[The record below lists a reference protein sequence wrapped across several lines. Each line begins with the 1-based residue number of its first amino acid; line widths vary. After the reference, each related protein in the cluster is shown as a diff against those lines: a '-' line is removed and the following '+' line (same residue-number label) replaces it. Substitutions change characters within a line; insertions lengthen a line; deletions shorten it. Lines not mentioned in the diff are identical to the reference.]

1 GDIQLVAGNGISLQA
16 NTDVTIRGD
25 NGYDDIRK
33 NTLQGQS
40 LQIQNKKADVVI
52 DNTTLTTSVG
62 DLSINSE
69 GKTTLSNSELNSK
82 GNTELSTKDHLTLQN
97 IEANADKHMALSSKK
112 NIYFNSKYGSTAT
125 PVVWDSSS
133 SVNLKAKGILSMVGM
148 DHIANRTTYTGGA
161 ISLEANNLISPS
173 AGTLTFN
180 AMDSSVLTNDPA
192 LKNLEGDLT
201 I

>member
-1 GDIQLVAGNGISLQA
+1 M
-16 NTDVTIRGD
+16 
-25 NGYDDIRK
+25 
-33 NTLQGQS
+33 
-40 LQIQNKKADVVI
+40 
-52 DNTTLTTSVG
+52 
-62 DLSINSE
+62 
-69 GKTTLSNSELNSK
+69 
-82 GNTELSTKDHLTLQN
+82 TLQN
-97 IEANADKHMALSSKK
+97 IEANADKHMAVSSKK

-133 SVNLKAKGILSMVGM
+133 SVNLKANGILSMVGM

-180 AMDSSVLTNDPA
+180 AMDSSVLTNDPD

-201 I
+201 IQTNGALTLDPKIHKLGAAGDYELISKNGKLTLLGYGGANGHFSETVFRLTNNMGESPRRK